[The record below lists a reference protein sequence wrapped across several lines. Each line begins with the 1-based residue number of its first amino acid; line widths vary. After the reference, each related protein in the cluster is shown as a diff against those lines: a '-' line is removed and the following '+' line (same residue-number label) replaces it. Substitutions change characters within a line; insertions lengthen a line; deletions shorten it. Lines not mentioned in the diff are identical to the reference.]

1 VQVGVMLEPTATQP
15 RTSGP
20 WLRVA
25 LTLTGCVLVAQ
36 TLSVSVGVSVSSGLF
51 ISSTSGAPSVSAIST
66 ATLAAPGGVAVGNEQ
81 VDSLDVT
88 WAASTSGFVEGY
100 EVHRAVAPGGPYTLE
115 HSVDAVTLGVID
127 AGLAP
132 GTTYYYVVRAV
143 AGSWVSVDSVEA
155 SGVTLP

>member
-20 WLRVA
+20 WLRIA
-25 LTLTGCVLVAQ
+25 LTLAGCVLVAQ
-36 TLSVSVGVSVSSGLF
+36 TLSVSGASGLF
-51 ISSTSGAPSVSAIST
+51 TSSTSGTPSVSAIST

-81 VDSLDVT
+81 VDSLEVT
-88 WAASTSGFVEGY
+88 WGASASGFVEGY

-115 HSVDAVTLGVID
+115 HSVDAVTLGVTD

-143 AGSWVSVDSVEA
+143 AGSWVSVDSVES